1 MMHEKPL
8 ESKGEMGMDR
18 RLQMMKMAWEKLDD
32 DAKKQFMLR
41 KLDEKIMKKEC
52 KIKLLQYKIESL
64 RMAKTWVEKK
74 SWAEKK

>member
-1 MMHEKPL
+1 MHEKPL

-41 KLDEKIMKKEC
+41 KLDEKIMKKEF